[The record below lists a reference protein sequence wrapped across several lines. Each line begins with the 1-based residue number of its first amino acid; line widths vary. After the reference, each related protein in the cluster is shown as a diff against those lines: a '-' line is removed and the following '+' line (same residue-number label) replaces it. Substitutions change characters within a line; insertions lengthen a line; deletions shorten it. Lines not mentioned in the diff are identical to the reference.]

1 MLRLARNIILGYSE
15 KPLKL
20 VAMLG
25 LGCSLL
31 SFLMVA
37 VAIVRWLEGDVAV
50 AGYTSIVAS
59 VWLVGGMLLFS
70 LGVVGLYV
78 GQVFRNVQ
86 GRPYYIVAED
96 TAQ

>member
-1 MLRLARNIILGYSE
+1 MTLSLRRC
-15 KPLKL
+15 P
-20 VAMLG
+20 
-25 LGCSLL
+25 
-31 SFLMVA
+31 
-37 VAIVRWLEGDVAV
+37 R
-50 AGYTSIVAS
+50 SIVAS